1 MRQLIILLS
10 LVIAGCSAE
19 HSRNATLQEAERL
32 INQHPDSARN
42 LLASI
47 NTDSLTTEADSAYY
61 GLLFTEAVHAG
72 GIVMGDDSLIARS
85 HTYYEKHHDEAL
97 LIRSELQH
105 GIALYNLQRT
115 QEAITLLKQ
124 VEQQADDTDD
134 HVRFLL
140 YSVLGDV
147 NDNANNNAATLHYY
161 HMALDVARQMEDTE
175 RQVRTMN
182 NLTTTFET
190 MGQMDSAAYYI
201 DCCRPLLANTSREVR
216 STALINEAG
225 YRLHQGE
232 RQQAKKLLQQA
243 LQLMPL
249 DKGYMLQANIFA
261 SEGQE
266 ETAVGMW
273 NIARSS
279 FVPDVR
285 IGALRSLIHYHETHN
300 NPEQALAL
308 SKELNNYYNELYKQ
322 TDAAAVI
329 DIQAQ
334 FDRNSQQ
341 RSAMRTTIWLLAVIV
356 LLLACTLGAVLYHRR
371 HIARL
376 HREIDE
382 LNQRYLSWH
391 IDEELL
397 SAPPVS
403 RLHRLADRGQA
414 ATNDDWAQLQ
424 QLLRQ
429 QAPDFLARLNAA
441 ASLTPKE
448 QNVCL
453 LIRLRFIPSE
463 LAVLTGTS
471 PQTITN
477 MRVRLLQKLFHEK
490 GGARD
495 FDARMQEM

>member
-19 HSRNATLQEAERL
+19 HSRNATLQKAEQL
-32 INQHPDSARN
+32 MSQHPDSAIN

-124 VEQQADDTDD
+124 VEQQAGDTDD

-147 NDNANNNAATLHYY
+147 NDNANNNVATLHYY
-161 HMALDVARQMEDTE
+161 HLALDVARQMEDTE

-182 NLTTTFET
+182 NLTTTFKE
-190 MGQMDSAAYYI
+190 MGQTDSAAYYI
-201 DCCRPLLANTSREVR
+201 DHCRPLLQNTSREVHA
-216 STALINEAG
+216 TALINEAG
-225 YRLHQGE
+225 YLLHQGE
-232 RQQAKKLLQQA
+232 RQQAKQLLQQA
-243 LQLMPL
+243 MQLMPL

-261 SEGQE
+261 AEGNE
-266 ETAVGMW
+266 KTAVSMW
-273 NIARSS
+273 HIARSS
-279 FVPDVR
+279 FAPEVR
-285 IGALRSLIHYHETHN
+285 INALRSLIHYYETHN
-300 NPEQALAL
+300 SPQQALAL
-308 SKELNNYYNELYKQ
+308 SEELNNYYDEFYEQ
-322 TDAAAVI
+322 TDAAGII
-329 DIQAQ
+329 DAQAQ
-334 FDRNSQQ
+334 FDHNIQQ
-341 RSAMRTTIWLLAVIV
+341 RRSMRTVIWLLAVIV
-356 LLLACTLGAVLYHRR
+356 LLLASTLGAVLYHRR
-371 HIARL
+371 RIAHL
-376 HREIDE
+376 HRKIDE

-397 SAPPVS
+397 TAEPVT

-414 ATNDDWAQLQ
+414 ATSDDWAQLQ

-429 QAPDFLARLNAA
+429 KAPDFLARLNAA
-441 ASLTPKE
+441 APLTPKE

-463 LAVLTGTS
+463 LAVLTATS

>member
-1 MRQLIILLS
+1 MRKLVIFLS

-19 HSRNATLQEAERL
+19 HSRNATLQEAEQL
-32 INQHPDSARN
+32 MSQHPDSARN

-61 GLLFTEAVHAG
+61 GLLFTEAAHAG
-72 GIVMGDDSLIARS
+72 DIVMGDDSLIARS
-85 HTYYEKHHDEAL
+85 HAYYEKHHNEAL

-124 VEQQADDTDD
+124 AEQQANGTDD

-147 NDNANNNAATLHYY
+147 NDNANNNVATLHYY
-161 HMALDVARQMEDTE
+161 HLALDVARQMEDVE

-182 NLTTTFET
+182 NLTTTFEE
-190 MGQMDSAAYYI
+190 MGQTDSAAYYI
-201 DCCRPLLANTSREVR
+201 DSCRPLLENTSREVHA
-216 STALINEAG
+216 TALINEAG
-225 YRLHQGE
+225 YLLHQGE
-232 RQQAKKLLQQA
+232 HQQAKQLLQQA
-243 LQLMPL
+243 MQLMPL
-249 DKGYMLQANIFA
+249 DKGYMLQANIFD

-266 ETAVGMW
+266 ETAVSMW
-273 NIARSS
+273 HIARNS
-279 FVPDVR
+279 FASGVR
-285 IGALRSLIHYHETHN
+285 ISALRSLVHYYETHDDTQ
-300 NPEQALAL
+300 QALAL
-308 SKELNNYYNELYKQ
+308 SKELNNYYDELYKQ
-322 TDAAAVI
+322 TDAAGII
-329 DIQAQ
+329 DTQAQ
-334 FDRNSQQ
+334 FDRNTQQ
-341 RSAMRTTIWLLAVIV
+341 RSAMRTVIWLLAVIA
-356 LLLACTLGAVLYHRR
+356 LLLACTLGAVLHHRR
-371 HIARL
+371 RIARL
-376 HREIDE
+376 HEEIDQ

-403 RLHRLADRGQA
+403 HLHHLADRGQA

-441 ASLTPKE
+441 APLTPKE

-463 LAVLTGTS
+463 LAVLTATS

-477 MRVRLLQKLFHEK
+477 MRVRLLQKLFHAK

>member
-1 MRQLIILLS
+1 M
-10 LVIAGCSAE
+10 
-19 HSRNATLQEAERL
+19 
-32 INQHPDSARN
+32 N
-42 LLASI
+42 LLAAI

-61 GLLFTEAVHAG
+61 GLLFTEAAHAG
-72 GIVMGDDSLIARS
+72 DIVMGDDSLIARS
-85 HTYYEKHHDEAL
+85 HAYYEEHHDKPL
-97 LIRSELQH
+97 LLRSQLQH

-115 QEAITLLKQ
+115 NEAITLLKQ
-124 VEQQADDTDD
+124 AEQQADGADD
-134 HVRFLL
+134 NVRFLL

-147 NDNANNNAATLHYY
+147 NDNANNYAATLSYY
-161 HMALDVARQMEDTE
+161 HQALDVARQMEDTE

-182 NLTTTFET
+182 NLATTFEAMEQT
-190 MGQMDSAAYYI
+190 DSAAYYI
-201 DCCRPLLANTSREVR
+201 DRCRPMLANTSREVHA
-216 STALINEAG
+216 TALINEAG
-225 YRLHQGE
+225 YLLQQGN
-232 RQQAKKLLQQA
+232 RQQARQLLQQA
-243 LQLMPL
+243 MQLMPL

-266 ETAVGMW
+266 ETAVSMW
-273 NIARSS
+273 NIARNSLA
-279 FVPDVR
+279 PDVR
-285 IGALRSLIHYHETHN
+285 ISALRSLIHYYETHN
-300 NPEQALAL
+300 DSEQALAH
-308 SKELNNYYNELYKQ
+308 SKELNNYHDELYRKS
-322 TDAAAVI
+322 DAAAVI
-329 DIQAQ
+329 DTQAQ
-334 FDRNSQQ
+334 FDRDTQQ
-341 RSAMRTTIWLLAVIV
+341 RRALRTVIWLLAVIA

-371 HIARL
+371 RIARL
-376 HREIDE
+376 HEEIDE

-414 ATNDDWAQLQ
+414 ATSDDWTALQ

-463 LAVLTGTS
+463 LAVLTAAS

-490 GGARD
+490 GGARE